1 MIMTKETNTIL
12 FSPHSDD
19 IAYSLGGAL
28 LLDYFKNPLMVTVFT
43 RSTFSPRIKLS
54 GEEEITLKRKKED
67 ETFAETL
74 GLSLKTLHFPEPPL
88 RGLGTD
94 EKIFTSKAMSD
105 PIFEEVS
112 EAIYDIISSFPGS
125 LVVSPLALG
134 NHIDHQIVLLS
145 CIKACEDLGNPILF
159 YEDLPY
165 ASWFTFKQI
174 KQHIREINPDLTP
187 AKLDVT
193 SVFERRLK
201 NLRLYSTQIGR
212 KIPAGVYTHSKRLN
226 YEHEDLIDKLW
237 VHSSFRSLFSYIAR
251 MNNGSRYECLWE

>member
-1 MIMTKETNTIL
+1 MTKETNTIL

-54 GEEEITLKRKKED
+54 SEEEVTLKRKKED
-67 ETFAETL
+67 EAFAETL

-88 RGLGTD
+88 RGLDTD
-94 EKIFTSKAMSD
+94 DKIFTSKAISD
-105 PIFEEVS
+105 PIFKEVS

-145 CIKACEDLGNPILF
+145 CIKACEVLGNPILF

-165 ASWFTFKQI
+165 ASLLTFKQI
-174 KQHIREINPDLTP
+174 KQHINEINPDLTP
-187 AKLDVT
+187 TKLDVT
-193 SVFERRLK
+193 SVFEDRLK

-212 KIPAGVYTHSKRLN
+212 KIPAGVYTHSTRLSYRN
-226 YEHEDLIDKLW
+226 HDLIDKLW
-237 VHSSFRSLFSYIAR
+237 VHTYFKYVFSPLAR
-251 MNNGSRYECLWE
+251 LKKGSKYECLWT